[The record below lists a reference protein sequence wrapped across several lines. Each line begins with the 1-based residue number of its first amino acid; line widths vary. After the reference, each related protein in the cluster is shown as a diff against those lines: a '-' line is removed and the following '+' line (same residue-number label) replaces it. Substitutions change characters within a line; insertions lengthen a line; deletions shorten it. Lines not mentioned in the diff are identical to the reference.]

1 MSNDN
6 YKARKRFGQNFL
18 TDESVI
24 QNIIHSIYP
33 KDEQTIIEIGPGLGA
48 ITAPLL
54 KVCNNL
60 TVIEL
65 DRDIIPKLQDNCNDL
80 GELNIIQADVL
91 TVNFNELSFDSN
103 NKIRVIGNLPY
114 NISTPILFHLMSQL
128 SLIKDMHFML
138 QKEVVDR
145 MSAAPGSKTY
155 GRLSVMLQYYCKI
168 ESLFSIAPQAFSPA
182 PKVTSALVRLTPYQK
197 LPVEVINIKDFS
209 QLVTSAFSQRRK
221 TLRNS
226 IKKLLDST
234 QIERCNINPSIR
246 PEQLNIHD
254 FAVLSN
260 CYTNS
265 RTE

>member
-1 MSNDN
+1 
-6 YKARKRFGQNFL
+6 
-18 TDESVI
+18 
-24 QNIIHSIYP
+24 
-33 KDEQTIIEIGPGLGA
+33 
-48 ITAPLL
+48 
-54 KVCNNL
+54 
-60 TVIEL
+60 
-65 DRDIIPKLQDNCNDL
+65 
-80 GELNIIQADVL
+80 
-91 TVNFNELSFDSN
+91 
-103 NKIRVIGNLPY
+103 
-114 NISTPILFHLMSQL
+114 
-128 SLIKDMHFML
+128 ML

-145 MSAAPGSKTY
+145 MAAAPGSKTY

-234 QIERCNINPSIR
+234 QIERCDINPAIR
-246 PEQLNIHD
+246 PEQLSIND
-254 FAVLSN
+254 FAILSN

-265 RTE
+265 QTASLTSNHVEE